1 MVITG
6 NVQSNN
12 LLSNGVISAAGA
24 IIGDGGSLSNIQ
36 GANVSGNVASAVTA
50 GTVTTNF
57 GEENSLSFIIPFQY
71 GYGESYIQSAL
82 KVLVKENIIPNRDFI
97 RKNNV
102 LVRANIYRNC
112 KKSEL
117 KNITL

>member
-1 MVITG
+1 MENSTKRQEQTELKSI
-6 NVQSNN
+6 
-12 LLSNGVISAAGA
+12 
-24 IIGDGGSLSNIQ
+24 DIQ
-36 GANVSGNVASAVTA
+36 GKEWFDKVNGNSYHA

-97 RKNNV
+97 QENNIQ
-102 LVRANIYRNC
+102 VRANIYRNC